1 MAHSLFRLTERLCN
15 KPQLIAPQNLAV
27 VVDYLFNRNIGK
39 VEMKLDSKSTSQR
52 SPAYNKDYKAG
63 LISIYGSLTNIEY
76 EPMCE
81 EKSCS
86 YEEIVGNTQAL
97 IEKGAQTLVLDID
110 SGGGEAYGCF
120 EAANRVR
127 QLANDAGVKIIAY
140 VDGSAYSAAYAWAAI
155 SDEVVVNPMA
165 GTGSIGV
172 VVQLWDV
179 SEAMAKEGYKR
190 VFVYAGDAKIP
201 YDADG
206 KFRADFI
213 AEIQESVDE
222 SYEMFVDHIASHR
235 SMSRDAVKAT
245 QAKTF
250 NANKSV
256 ELGLADKIMTK
267 QEFLDYVFA

>member
-15 KPQLIAPQNLAV
+15 KPQLIAPQKLAV
-27 VVDYLFNRNIGK
+27 VVDYLFNRNIGNA
-39 VEMKLDSKSTSQR
+39 EMKLDSKPVEKREPTYNQ
-52 SPAYNKDYKAG
+52 AYKSG
-63 LISIYGSLTNIEY
+63 LLPVVGSLTNIEHY
-76 EPMCE
+76 SWCDD
-81 EKSCS
+81 STS
-86 YEEIVGNTQAL
+86 YEGLVGDTERL
-97 IEKGAQTLVLDID
+97 IQLGAQTIVLDID

-155 SDEVVVNPMA
+155 ADEVVVNPMA